1 MMNGMEQPKVS
12 PKVKLAIT
20 LRADVVRKVRDAVA
34 EGRARSVSAYIEHAV
49 VSQLAAEADFDSLIA
64 EMLAASGGPPT
75 KQERAAARKLLSGS
89 AA

>member
-1 MMNGMEQPKVS
+1 MER

-20 LRADVVRKVRDAVA
+20 LRPDVAEKVRTAVGQ
-34 EGRARSVSAYIEHAV
+34 GRARSVSAYIEHAV
-49 VSQLAAEADFDSLIA
+49 TSQLAAEVDFDALLT

-75 KQERAAARKLLSGS
+75 AKERAKARKLLSGS